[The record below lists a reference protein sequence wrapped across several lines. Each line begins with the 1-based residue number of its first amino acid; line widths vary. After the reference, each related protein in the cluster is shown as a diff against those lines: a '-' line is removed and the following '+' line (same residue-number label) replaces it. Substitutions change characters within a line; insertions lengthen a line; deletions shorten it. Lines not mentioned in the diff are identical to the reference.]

1 MITDNALIAF
11 ECLHAIN
18 SNADERSNFCVYKM
32 DLSKAYDRVEWCFLH
47 KALLKLGFQST
58 WVDRVMAC
66 VTSVRYTLRFNGAM
80 TAPFTPTRGL
90 RQGDPLS
97 PYLFLFVADG
107 LSTLI
112 NNRVSTGALQELK
125 ICRNAP
131 GVSHLLFADDTL
143 LFFRAVPE
151 QAEAIKAMLQTYGR
165 CTGQQI
171 NPTKC
176 SIMFR
181 EKGQAESQEQVCT
194 ILQIDKPV
202 FDAKYLGLLTPLGRV
217 KGTRFQHLKERLS
230 KRLKDYTERN
240 MSVAAK
246 EVLIKA
252 VAQALPT
259 YSMSVFK
266 LPLGLCDD
274 LTSIIRDFWWGTENG
289 KRKTAW
295 IAWEELLL
303 KKCWGEWDL
312 RIYVCLIKPCW
323 LGRLGA

>member
-1 MITDNALIAF
+1 
-11 ECLHAIN
+11 
-18 SNADERSNFCVYKM
+18 V
-32 DLSKAYDRVEWCFLH
+32 
-47 KALLKLGFQST
+47 
-58 WVDRVMAC
+58 
-66 VTSVRYTLRFNGAM
+66 
-80 TAPFTPTRGL
+80 
-90 RQGDPLS
+90 
-97 PYLFLFVADG
+97 
-107 LSTLI
+107 I
-112 NNRVSTGALQELK
+112 NNRFSTGALQELK

-131 GVSHLLFADDTL
+131 GVSHLLFTDDTL

-151 QAEAIKAMLQTYGR
+151 QAEAIKAMLQMYGR

-176 SIMFR
+176 SIMFS

-246 EVLIKA
+246 DVLIKA

-289 KRKTAW
+289 K
-295 IAWEELLL
+295 
-303 KKCWGEWDL
+303 
-312 RIYVCLIKPCW
+312 
-323 LGRLGA
+323 